1 LRSGH
6 GLFFHSATIVAG
18 TNQGGFGNESNEQ
31 NGCLID
37 FDFGGKESNPTPR
50 ACCRRVLEDGY
61 RVGRGG
67 QKILEWHD
75 WFALG
80 RLIFTI
86 RCLQPPGGAGG
97 GIRSYEIIHFWS
109 KLAKAPTQEEIRDL
123 KTLLS
128 LLEEERWTVEPDVL
142 FRQALDENAAS
153 GATNVKA
160 TEEVKLAVK
169 VGCVV

>member
-6 GLFFHSATIVAG
+6 GLFFHCATIVAG

-31 NGCLID
+31 KGCLID
-37 FDFGGKESNPTPR
+37 FDFGGRKGKRCYPKGY
-50 ACCRRVLEDGY
+50 RRVLEDGS

-86 RCLQPPGGAGG
+86 HCLQPPDGSGDGLLSYKI
-97 GIRSYEIIHFWS
+97 IRFWS
-109 KLAKAPTQEEIRDL
+109 NLAKAPTQEEIRDL

-128 LLEEERWTVEPDVL
+128 LLDEERWTV
-142 FRQALDENAAS
+142 
-153 GATNVKA
+153 
-160 TEEVKLAVK
+160 
-169 VGCVV
+169 